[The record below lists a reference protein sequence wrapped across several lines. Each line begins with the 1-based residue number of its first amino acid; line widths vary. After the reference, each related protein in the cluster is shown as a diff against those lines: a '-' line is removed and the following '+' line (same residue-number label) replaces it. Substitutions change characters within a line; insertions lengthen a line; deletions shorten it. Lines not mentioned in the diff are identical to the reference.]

1 MTDPVLART
10 RRTGL
15 VVAVVWTG
23 TFIAARFFLDADLQA
38 RLQSP
43 AGWRVAAAL
52 APVLPTALLLWYA
65 IRSIRG
71 LDELHRRVHLE
82 ALVIA
87 YPLAVLLLVTLG
99 LLDLAIDL
107 PAEDWSYRHL
117 WPYLVVF
124 YLVGLAVSWARY
136 K

>member
-1 MTDPVLART
+1 VANPPSPRFRHAGAL
-10 RRTGL
+10 L
-15 VVAVVWTG
+15 VVAWLG
-23 TFIAARFFLDADLQA
+23 TFIAARLFLDTDLQE

-43 AGWRVAAAL
+43 AGWRVAVAL
-52 APVLPTALLLWYA
+52 APVLPTAVFLWAA
-65 IRSIRG
+65 IRSIRS

-99 LLDLAIDL
+99 LLELAIDL

-117 WPYLVVF
+117 WPYLMAF
-124 YLVGLAVSWARY
+124 YAIGLTISWKRY